1 MLSPGRR
8 LLFLTLTQFLLCWY
22 ETYLI
27 SKIST
32 IGKIGIATTYHQYHW
47 LRVFWLTYTI
57 LALFQVALIA
67 ALYVISKRS
76 AKRMTNLVSTIFL
89 IAGGLG
95 LVLTFQDFMHTY
107 SHRLLKERFH
117 LGFYIFWISWMGT
130 CLYFLFSDRTKH
142 FPLDPNA
149 PPVAQPSPIMAH
161 PAYPEQQPVPY
172 TSPGEPPPS
181 PTDPTA

>member
-1 MLSPGRR
+1 MLNPNRR
-8 LLFLTLTQFLLCWY
+8 LLILVLVQLLLCWY

-32 IGKIGIATTYHQYHW
+32 IGKIGIATTHHEYHW
-47 LRVFWLTYTI
+47 LRVFWLTFTI
-57 LALFQVALIA
+57 FTVLQLALILT
-67 ALYVISKRS
+67 LYILNRRAGKRI
-76 AKRMTNLVSTIFL
+76 TNLVSTIFFV
-89 IAGGLG
+89 AGGLG

-130 CLYFLFSDRTKH
+130 CLFFLFSNRAKP

-149 PPVAQPSPIMAH
+149 PAITTPYPDPQPASYISEA
-161 PAYPEQQPVPY
+161 EQ
-172 TSPGEPPPS
+172 PPS
-181 PTDPTA
+181 PPHPAE

>member
-1 MLSPGRR
+1 MLSPNRR
-8 LLFLTLTQFLLCWY
+8 VLVLTLSQFLLCWY
-22 ETYLI
+22 DTYLI

-57 LALFQVALIA
+57 LTVSQLALILT
-67 ALYVISKRS
+67 LYIMGKRS
-76 AKRMTNLVSTIFL
+76 TKKMTNLVSTIL
-89 IAGGLG
+89 LVAGGLG

-117 LGFYIFWISWMGT
+117 LGFYIFWISWIGT
-130 CLYFLFSDRTKH
+130 CAFFLFSNRTRP

-149 PPVAQPSPIMAH
+149 PIVPHPDSQPAPYTNVAEQQPSP
-161 PAYPEQQPVPY
+161 P
-172 TSPGEPPPS
+172 
-181 PTDPTA
+181 DPIS